1 MYGCV
6 IVFSLYIFGRVINLF
21 FFQSFI
27 ISFFMKNEVIF
38 PLKPVKRK
46 MKSLLAF
53 AVNSINSNKFLTH
66 SPGTHIH
73 THTNRHIRVFIII
86 IFFHTDFQVIFLF
99 PHLPSLYFLSG
110 LCNSYCIIRYPVKR
124 RYAKCGWVGACCCMI
139 VYYS

>member
-21 FFQSFI
+21 FFQSFF

-66 SPGTHIH
+66 SQGTHIH
-73 THTNRHIRVFIII
+73 THTNRHIRGFIII
-86 IFFHTDFQVIFLF
+86 IFFHTDFQVLFLF
-99 PHLPSLYFLSG
+99 PHLPLHYLLWAMQFILYYTLSCEEA
-110 LCNSYCIIRYPVKR
+110 LCQM
-124 RYAKCGWVGACCCMI
+124 WVGGCMLLYDS
-139 VYYS
+139 VL